1 MARRG
6 LGRQV
11 AHLVRDDWRYRQPIL
26 LSTPKPN
33 QTIRNA
39 KSDYDDE
46 PIEYTGEQPGG
57 EHNSTESN
65 ANRAVKHAEEYFDFC
80 NRLLCAGGKARLS
93 ELYALER
100 MPSVISVRRPVRL
113 AIESVC
119 ERPRKRAT
127 FISHRRIPRVHP
139 WEEVN
144 RRT

>member
-11 AHLVRDDWRYRQPIL
+11 AHLVCDDWRYRQPIL
-26 LSTPKPN
+26 LSTPKPK

-39 KSDYDDE
+39 KSDYDDG

-80 NRLLCAGGKARLS
+80 DRLLCAGGKGSFERAIRAGTHALSYNCAATCEARH
-93 ELYALER
+93 
-100 MPSVISVRRPVRL
+100 
-113 AIESVC
+113 
-119 ERPRKRAT
+119 RKRL
-127 FISHRRIPRVHP
+127 
-139 WEEVN
+139 
-144 RRT
+144 